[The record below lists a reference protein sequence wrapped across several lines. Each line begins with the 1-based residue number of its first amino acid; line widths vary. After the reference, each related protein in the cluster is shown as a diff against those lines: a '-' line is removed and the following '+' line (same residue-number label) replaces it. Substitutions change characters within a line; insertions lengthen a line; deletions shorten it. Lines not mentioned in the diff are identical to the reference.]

1 MPEEVLDGEGYVGF
15 FLKCVYALSME
26 KIVRRSP
33 KGQKVLLLL
42 DELLKMEHM
51 QLADILIIAKKQP
64 EYLQPS
70 LAG

>member
-1 MPEEVLDGEGYVGF
+1 M
-15 FLKCVYALSME
+15 KCVYALSME
-26 KIVRRSP
+26 NIVRRSP